1 MSLARRLVDHSWDS
15 YAAAVTEI
23 VLNDRWHHSAAAL
36 ERSGVPVVHAHGAR
50 DVLASATALEE
61 LAGRYRQVTLA
72 CHASADHL
80 LPLEEPQW
88 CVNLLRQ
95 VMLAGRA

>member
-23 VLNDRWHHSAAAL
+23 VLNDRWHHGAAAL

-80 LPLEEPQW
+80 LPLENHSGAST
-88 CVNLLRQ
+88 CSAR
-95 VMLAGRA
+95 